1 MGKRRNKPRVK
12 QPPPRRPGWRRAAF
26 GALVLVALGGGAF
39 WWFWG
44 VRDASGGTPRLVVDR
59 TEVDLG
65 TLPFETPATVVFTLT
80 NAGDGLLR
88 IADVP
93 PVRVLKGC

>member
-1 MGKRRNKPRVK
+1 MGKRRNKPRLT
-12 QPPPRRPGWRRAAF
+12 QPAPRRPGWRRAAF
-26 GALVLVALGGGAF
+26 GVLVLVAAGGGGLWWLWDAF
-39 WWFWG
+39 
-44 VRDASGGTPRLVVDR
+44 GGTPRLVVDQ

-65 TLPFETPATVVFTLT
+65 ALPFEAPARVVFTLT
-80 NAGDGLLR
+80 NAGDGLLK

>member
-1 MGKRRNKPRVK
+1 MGKQRKRLRVK
-12 QPPPRRPGWRRAAF
+12 QPPPRRGWRRAAF
-26 GALVLVALGGGAF
+26 GALVLMALGGGML

-44 VRDASGGTPRLVVDR
+44 VRDASGGTPRLVMDR

-65 TLPFETPATVVFTLT
+65 SLPFETPARVVFTLT

-93 PVRVLKGC
+93 PVRVLRGC

>member
-1 MGKRRNKPRVK
+1 MGKRRNTPRVK

-26 GALVLVALGGGAF
+26 GVLVLVAAGGGGLWWLWDAF
-39 WWFWG
+39 
-44 VRDASGGTPRLVVDR
+44 GGTPRLVVDR

-65 TLPFETPATVVFTLT
+65 ALPFEAPATVVFTLT
-80 NAGDGLLR
+80 NAGDGLLK

-93 PVRVLKGC
+93 PVRVLEGC

>member
-1 MGKRRNKPRVK
+1 MREKEIKEPQAR
-12 QPPPRRPGWRRAAF
+12 RRPWR
-26 GALVLVALGGGAF
+26 LVALGALLLIAAGAASF
-39 WWFWG
+39 WWLSEAQN
-44 VRDASGGTPRLVVDR
+44 ASAGRPRLVVDR

-65 TLPFETPATVVFTLT
+65 SLPFEAPATVVFTLT

>member
-1 MGKRRNKPRVK
+1 MGKRRNTPRVK
-12 QPPPRRPGWRRAAF
+12 QLPPRRPRWRRAAF
-26 GALVLVALGGGAF
+26 GVLVLVAVGGGAL
-39 WWFWG
+39 WWRWG
-44 VRDASGGTPRLVVDR
+44 AWDAFGGTPRLVVDR

-65 TLPFETPATVVFTLT
+65 ALPFEAPARVVFTLT
-80 NAGDGLLR
+80 NAGDGLLK